1 MIEGL
6 LSTYLLSLTSVTERP
21 IIMIPILQMAKA
33 SPKKSKSFAEGHT
46 VNEW

>member
-6 LSTYLLSLTSVTERP
+6 LFTKEPSVTERP
-21 IIMIPILQMAKA
+21 IIIIPILQMGKA
-33 SPKKSKSFAEGHT
+33 NPKKSKSFAEGHT